1 MLQGGLTEVSDLL
14 AAQNPN
20 FVTVLNPDSLHMY
33 SYAAVFGVMFIEF
46 AFAGQPQLLNKIM
59 ALKNPKDMS
68 KMIWTW
74 IVASFC
80 CLLVMFGG
88 LYMRAID
95 PNLKVADM
103 AVIEYVKLFHP
114 IISTILSV
122 AIVAALMSTA
132 CGLILVITTCIS
144 NDLFLQT
151 LVKHRIIPMEQDE
164 AEKLAY
170 RMTKVLPALIGA
182 FSLYLV
188 FNPPPF
194 MGVMVWIGISGVSAA
209 TLAPLIFALFMP
221 KLANAKAAI
230 IGAIVGEG
238 VYFYLYLIAHI
249 ERSVMAAGAWGVIVS
264 FIVMYVLAS
273 MWKEDTKKAQAIRDA
288 KLAKK

>member
-1 MLQGGLTEVSDLL
+1 
-14 AAQNPN
+14 
-20 FVTVLNPDSLHMY
+20 
-33 SYAAVFGVMFIEF
+33 
-46 AFAGQPQLLNKIM
+46 
-59 ALKNPKDMS
+59 
-68 KMIWTW
+68 
-74 IVASFC
+74 
-80 CLLVMFGG
+80 
-88 LYMRAID
+88 MRAID

-194 MGVMVWIGISGVSAA
+194 MGVMV
-209 TLAPLIFALFMP
+209 
-221 KLANAKAAI
+221 
-230 IGAIVGEG
+230 
-238 VYFYLYLIAHI
+238 
-249 ERSVMAAGAWGVIVS
+249 
-264 FIVMYVLAS
+264 
-273 MWKEDTKKAQAIRDA
+273 
-288 KLAKK
+288 

>member
-1 MLQGGLTEVSDLL
+1 M
-14 AAQNPN
+14 
-20 FVTVLNPDSLHMY
+20 
-33 SYAAVFGVMFIEF
+33 
-46 AFAGQPQLLNKIM
+46 
-59 ALKNPKDMS
+59 
-68 KMIWTW
+68 
-74 IVASFC
+74 
-80 CLLVMFGG
+80 
-88 LYMRAID
+88 
-95 PNLKVADM
+95 
-103 AVIEYVKLFHP
+103 
-114 IISTILSV
+114 
-122 AIVAALMSTA
+122 
-132 CGLILVITTCIS
+132 
-144 NDLFLQT
+144 QT

-273 MWKEDTKKAQAIRDA
+273 MWKEDTKKLKRFVM
-288 KLAKK
+288 LN

>member
-1 MLQGGLTEVSDLL
+1 
-14 AAQNPN
+14 
-20 FVTVLNPDSLHMY
+20 
-33 SYAAVFGVMFIEF
+33 
-46 AFAGQPQLLNKIM
+46 
-59 ALKNPKDMS
+59 
-68 KMIWTW
+68 MIWTW

-151 LVKHRIIPMEQDE
+151 LV
-164 AEKLAY
+164 
-170 RMTKVLPALIGA
+170 
-182 FSLYLV
+182 S
-188 FNPPPF
+188 
-194 MGVMVWIGISGVSAA
+194 
-209 TLAPLIFALFMP
+209 
-221 KLANAKAAI
+221 
-230 IGAIVGEG
+230 
-238 VYFYLYLIAHI
+238 
-249 ERSVMAAGAWGVIVS
+249 
-264 FIVMYVLAS
+264 
-273 MWKEDTKKAQAIRDA
+273 
-288 KLAKK
+288 